1 MSKKYLFGCDWGT
14 SSFRLR
20 LINTNDHE
28 VVEEVLSEE
37 GIANTYNLWKKDGE
51 HRNVDKLQFFKAK
64 IANAITMLSNKLDMN
79 LANVPIIISG
89 MASSSLG
96 MDDVPYA
103 TLPFPVDGSAARY
116 RFFPSEESFPN
127 SVTLVSG
134 VRAEKDVMRGEETQL
149 VGLLSLLDKSIAAE
163 NAILIFPGT
172 HSKHLYVAQNQLIDL
187 QTFMTGEIFSLMVNA
202 SVLKNSVNRMHLSAF
217 SDDNVA
223 AFKAGVQGSVSSN
236 ILSSLFSV
244 RTNELFGTLNK
255 EQNFFY
261 LSGLLIGAELKGLH
275 EKASWQLILCSGS
288 NLFEHYKVALEAL
301 NLTERTTTI
310 PPALIDRAAVAGQ
323 IKIFESV
330 KAHNYE

>member
-1 MSKKYLFGCDWGT
+1 MSKNYLFGCDWGT
-14 SSFRLR
+14 TSFRLR
-20 LINTNDHE
+20 LINTDNHD

-37 GIANTYNLWKKDGE
+37 GIANTYNNWKKDGE
-51 HRNVDKLQFFKAK
+51 RRKVDKLQFFKAK
-64 IANAITMLSNKLDMN
+64 LGEAIATLAHKMDLN
-79 LANVPIIISG
+79 LADVPIIISG

-103 TLPFPVDGSAARY
+103 ALPFPVDGSAARY
-116 RFFPSEESFPN
+116 RFFPADELFPN
-127 SVTLVSG
+127 SITLVSG
-134 VRAEKDVMRGEETQL
+134 VRAEQDVMRGEETQL

-172 HSKHLYVAQNQLIDL
+172 HSKHLYVSSNQLIDL
-187 QTFMTGEIFSLMVNA
+187 QTFMTGEIFSLMANA
-202 SVLKNSVNRMHLSAF
+202 SVLKNSVDQTHVSAF

-223 AFKAGVQGSVSSN
+223 AFKAGVEGSVSSN

-275 EKASWQLILCSGS
+275 EQASRQLILCSGS
-288 NLFEHYKVALEAL
+288 NLFEHYKIALEAL

-310 PPALIDRAAVAGQ
+310 PAALIDRAAVAGQ
-323 IKIFESV
+323 IKIFESI